1 MKLIYKIF
9 VATSLALCASSAW
22 AEVNVRQLNENW
34 RFRQGRSDIWYPAV
48 VPGTVHTDL
57 MANEIIDD
65 PFFRLN
71 ERAVQWVDK
80 EDWLYETVFTV
91 GADEFAA
98 ENQELVFFGLDT
110 YADVYLNHQCIL
122 RADNMHRTWRCNVK
136 NLLKEGD
143 NLLEVY
149 FN

>member
-57 MANEIIDD
+57 IANEIIDD

-80 EDWLYETVFTV
+80 RIGYTKLFSQSGPMNLRPKIRNLYFSVSTHMPMYISIT
-91 GADEFAA
+91 
-98 ENQELVFFGLDT
+98 NVFFEPIICT
-110 YADVYLNHQCIL
+110 AH
-122 RADNMHRTWRCNVK
+122 
-136 NLLKEGD
+136 GD
-143 NLLEVY
+143 AM
-149 FN
+149 